1 MAPGGKQSG
10 PRIFRCTHLADDNA
24 DICKES
30 LEKGLKV
37 YPVTTRHEHHTWA
50 KKEGLETYRDFVKV
64 VEALVDD

>member
-1 MAPGGKQSG
+1 MGSVN
-10 PRIFRCTHLADDNA
+10 I
-24 DICKES
+24 
-30 LEKGLKV
+30 V